1 MNLHVLEGEMKGSK
15 FDKAILLV
23 LMAGLLLACSLPIP
37 SISKFFP
44 GDKDQEVT
52 PNLTMTALYAVE
64 YASATPPAPVDMP
77 DEPTDMPVE
86 AATEEPTATPEVPT
100 STPTVTMTSSVPTVQ
115 PVFITPLNTPVSG
128 GQSRPA
134 GYFVAEYLPNGVKL
148 DGIWDEW
155 DGAQY
160 PANYIP
166 YGYDNWTGEEDLSA
180 SFRVGWN
187 EKFLFIA
194 AKVRDDVYVQNAQY
208 HDIYKGDS
216 LEILLDTDLYGD
228 FNYDELNGDDYQL
241 GISPGRP
248 DVNGMR
254 EAYMW
259 YPYVIAGSRPE
270 VGIGA
275 TKVDDVYRV
284 EVAIP
289 WTLFN
294 SVPSMGRHFG
304 FAFSVSDD
312 DLINTIA
319 QETMASCVSGR
330 KLTHPMTWGEL
341 VLGQ

>member
-1 MNLHVLEGEMKGSK
+1 MKRSK
-15 FDKAILLV
+15 RLKGIVLV
-23 LMAGLLLACSLPIP
+23 LMAGMLMACSLPIP
-37 SISKFFP
+37 SISKLIP
-44 GDKDQEVT
+44 WGREET
-52 PNLTMTALYAVE
+52 PNLTTTALYANVEE
-64 YASATPPAPVDMP
+64 YASATPPAPAVDTAVVEEAT
-77 DEPTDMPVE
+77 DEPE
-86 AATEEPTATPEVPT
+86 ATATEEPTATAEPT
-100 STPTVTMTSSVPTVQ
+100 TTATVTKTSGVPTVQ
-115 PVFITPLNTPVSG
+115 PVFITPLSPPANG

-148 DGIWDEW
+148 DGVWDEW
-155 DGAQY
+155 DSAQY
-160 PANYIP
+160 PANYIT
-166 YGYDNWTGEEDLSA
+166 YGYGNWTGEEDLSA

-187 EKFLFIA
+187 ETFLFIA
-194 AKVRDDVYVQNAQY
+194 AKVRDDVYAQDAQY

-228 FNYDELNGDDYQL
+228 FNYDELSGDDYQI
-241 GISPGRP
+241 GISAGRP

-259 YPYVIAGSRPE
+259 YPYVLAGSRPE

-294 SVPSMGRHFG
+294 TMPSMGRHYG
-304 FAFSVSDD
+304 FAFSVSDND
-312 DLINTIA
+312 KLGSNV
-319 QETMASCVSGR
+319 QESLGSCVADR

>member
-1 MNLHVLEGEMKGSK
+1 MKRSK
-15 FDKAILLV
+15 IDKGILLV
-23 LMAGLLLACSLPIP
+23 LLAGLLLACALPIP
-37 SISKFFP
+37 SISKILP
-44 GDKDQEVT
+44 GDKEAT
-52 PNLTMTALYAVE
+52 PNMTMTALYAME
-64 YASATPPAPVDMP
+64 YASATPPAQVADVPAMP
-77 DEPTDMPVE
+77 TETQVE
-86 AATEEPTATPEVPT
+86 AAATEAPSATPEVPT
-100 STPTVTMTSSVPTVQ
+100 STPTVTSTSFVPTVQ

-160 PANYIP
+160 PANYIT

-228 FNYDELNGDDYQL
+228 FNYDELSADDYQL
-241 GISPGRP
+241 GISAGRP

-284 EVAIP
+284 EAAIP

-294 SVPSMGRHFG
+294 SVPSIGRHFG
-304 FAFSVSDD
+304 FAFSVSDND
-312 DLINTIA
+312 AINTIV
-319 QETMASCVSGR
+319 QESMASCVAAR
-330 KLTHPMTWGEL
+330 QLTHPMSWGEL

>member
-1 MNLHVLEGEMKGSK
+1 MKGSK
-15 FDKAILLV
+15 FDKIILLV

-44 GDKDQEVT
+44 AGSEET
-52 PNLTMTALYAVE
+52 PDLTMTALYSVE
-64 YASATPPAPVDMP
+64 YASATPPAPVDMI
-77 DEPTDMPVE
+77 DAPTDTPVDT
-86 AATEEPTATPEVPT
+86 ATEEPTATPETPT
-100 STPTVTMTSSVPTVQ
+100 STPTVTTTSGVPTVQ

-155 DGAQY
+155 DGLQY
-160 PANYIP
+160 PANFIP
-166 YGYDNWTGEEDLSA
+166 YGYEQWTGEEDLSA

-208 HDIYKGDS
+208 HDIYQGDS

-228 FNYDELNGDDYQL
+228 FYYDELSSDDYQL

-284 EVAIP
+284 EAAIP

-294 SVPSMGRHFG
+294 SVPSIGRHFG
-304 FAFSVSDD
+304 FAFSVSDND
-312 DLINTIA
+312 TVNTII
-319 QETMASCVSGR
+319 QQSMSSSVPDR